1 MTFKEPWIHERD
13 CLNSGGVLPQ
23 IHDISELTLLLDTV
37 QVLVSFEIKTVRT
50 VLKFCGIHRLLV
62 SFRAYII
69 TYNSQT
75 FFLPQGKKTLKLFIK
90 IQFKPNKF
98 LVNYVLER
106 HFHSFQINID
116 KRWQLDFFCFN
127 FRQIPHLDQQAMTEA
142 TIFTIRRSRIIGY
155 GKIRPLADYRS

>member
-1 MTFKEPWIHERD
+1 MSLCQH
-13 CLNSGGVLPQ
+13 
-23 IHDISELTLLLDTV
+23 TV
-37 QVLVSFEIKTVRT
+37 
-50 VLKFCGIHRLLV
+50 
-62 SFRAYII
+62 YII

-116 KRWQLDFFCFN
+116 KRWQLEFFVS
-127 FRQIPHLDQQAMTEA
+127 ISDKYT
-142 TIFTIRRSRIIGY
+142 TWISRIIT
-155 GKIRPLADYRS
+155 IWPADSSTQLEWNWTWRFGWICILFIVNSRWNSVLNWFSKWRCFEMA